1 MYGTSAFC
9 KTKKTDI
16 ILNTITRT
24 FCILH
29 GCSVCVNQCESSM
42 NMYIYIMYIY
52 RYDIYIYIYD
62 YQLIGLGE
70 KIQNTWL
77 SIPHIKWLE
86 VP

>member
-1 MYGTSAFC
+1 MRYGIHGPSRPYMYGTSAFC

-42 NMYIYIMYIY
+42 NMYIYIYIICIYIY
-52 RYDIYIYIYD
+52 IDMIYIYIYM
-62 YQLIGLGE
+62 I
-70 KIQNTWL
+70 IN
-77 SIPHIKWLE
+77 
-86 VP
+86 